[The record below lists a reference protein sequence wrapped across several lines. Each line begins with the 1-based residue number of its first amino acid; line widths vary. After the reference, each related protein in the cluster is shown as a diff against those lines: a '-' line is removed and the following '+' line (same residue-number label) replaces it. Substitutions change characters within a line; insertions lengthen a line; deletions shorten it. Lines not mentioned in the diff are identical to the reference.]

1 MDERLQLLE
10 CLMDNLKDPFVF
22 VDAEHIIQYMNRGAV
37 DHYRGKPAQ
46 VGKSIFACHNED
58 SKRIILDVFESFRK
72 GENERMIVDDERQRV
87 YMRAVRDKEGNLLGY
102 FERFQPLKE
111 SV

>member
-1 MDERLQLLE
+1 MNERLQLLE

-22 VDAEHIIQYMNRGAV
+22 VDTEHIIQYMNRGAV
-37 DHYRGKPAQ
+37 DHYGGGPAQ
-46 VGKSIFACHNED
+46 VGRSIFDCHNEV
-58 SKRIILDVFESFRK
+58 SRQIILDVFESFGK
-72 GENERMIVDDERQRV
+72 GENERIIVDDERQRV

-102 FERFQPLKE
+102 FERFQQLKE